1 MDEDPGF
8 PWLYNAIFN
17 HLKWNLSER
26 IYQSWTL
33 LRKNI
38 LIIRI
43 HILSGEPWSRM
54 IHDVMIHDISQT
66 SVPSNASTWSW
77 LKMGLPGL
85 IMRRSGIMGPLIRWC
100 CTCHWHSLNC
110 LSHSLSLFV
119 RKSRCAW
126 TVAQCGDSR
135 LSALPWRRTDTS
147 ILLIIMWIFII

>member
-8 PWLYNAIFN
+8 SWLYNAIFN

-43 HILSGEPWSRM
+43 HILSGESWSRM

-66 SVPSNASTWSW
+66 SVPSDASTGPW
-77 LKMGLPGL
+77 LEMGLPGL
-85 IMRRSGIMGPLIRWC
+85 IKRRSGIMGPLVWWRR
-100 CTCHWHSLNC
+100 TCHGYSLNC

-135 LSALPWRRTDTS
+135 LSALPWCRTDTS
-147 ILLIIMWIFII
+147 ILLFIMWIFVI